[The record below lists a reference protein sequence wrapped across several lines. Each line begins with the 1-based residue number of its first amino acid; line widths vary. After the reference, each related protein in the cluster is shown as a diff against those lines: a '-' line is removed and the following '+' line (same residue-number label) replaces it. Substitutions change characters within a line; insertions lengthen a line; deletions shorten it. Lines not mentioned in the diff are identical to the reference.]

1 MKKAIIFILIF
12 LWILPL
18 DAYAVRDIDYFNT
31 HIKEI
36 TEYYPL
42 FNSRYGERLIK
53 YNSKLDTIGKLK
65 KIHSSIDPYS
75 NFFSKDELA
84 INIFDRKDD
93 IDRIPVEYEII
104 KDIGY
109 IRIFTFNDDIYD
121 KVVDVLKIMDE
132 NNINN
137 LVLDLRD
144 NKGGEILE
152 SVKVGQLFVKEGLI
166 AKIDYYSEEFEDMEY
181 YSNLKELKYN
191 LIVLVNEETSSAAE
205 LLTGAIQDSGS
216 GYIVGNKTH
225 GKSRIQKFIP
235 IMNEEA
241 FFNNND
247 LCEKPTINALKAM
260 ERGIILN
267 NKDILGWAKITV
279 GSFYTR
285 NGKEIEGTGIN
296 PDYLLNEME
305 GEEYFAI
312 LCNKFLN

>member
-53 YNSKLDTIGKLK
+53 YNSKLDTIEKLK
-65 KIHSSIDPYS
+65 KLYSSIDSYS

-84 INIFDRKDD
+84 DNIFGRKDD

-132 NNINN
+132 NKINN

-144 NKGGEILE
+144 NKGGVIIE

-166 AKIDYYSEEFEDMEY
+166 AKIDYYSKEFEDIEY

-205 LLTGAIQDSGS
+205 LLTGNSG
-216 GYIVGNKTH
+216 
-225 GKSRIQKFIP
+225 
-235 IMNEEA
+235 
-241 FFNNND
+241 
-247 LCEKPTINALKAM
+247 
-260 ERGIILN
+260 
-267 NKDILGWAKITV
+267 
-279 GSFYTR
+279 
-285 NGKEIEGTGIN
+285 
-296 PDYLLNEME
+296 
-305 GEEYFAI
+305 
-312 LCNKFLN
+312 